1 MQVNSEPT
9 TQEALTGPPPQAKG
23 RPRARAAVVHH
34 LSPGDAEK
42 AAALRKMKLVALG
55 LLIAMAVVFVI
66 AFALQDEYPWLQYVR
81 AAAEGGMVGA
91 LADWFAVTALFKY
104 PMGIKI
110 PHTAIIPRRKD
121 QIGASLGE
129 FVETNFLSEQVV
141 QEKLASVNIARRAGE
156 WLATPAGANR
166 VAKEGA
172 ALIRGAFKVL
182 NDDDV
187 QAVIEGM
194 VRKHLLAPPWGPPVG
209 RMAERIFHDGH
220 HHKLVDLLV
229 DRAADWVDDNHETVT
244 RLVSDRSPTW
254 VPQFVDGLVGD
265 KVYVEILKFVRAVQA
280 EPNHQVRQQID
291 KYLNDLA
298 QDLQHD
304 PAMIARAEDIKAQ
317 VLGDPEVREL
327 ASRTWGTVKNALLGA
342 VDDPDSD
349 LTIKF
354 KAAVRD
360 FGSRLVNDPELDGK
374 VNAWIGDAAGYL
386 VRTYRSDIAGVIT
399 DTVARWDAEETS
411 QKIELQ
417 VGKDLQFIRIN
428 GTVVGSLAG
437 LAIFTAAHLVFG

>member
-265 KVYVEILKFVRAVQA
+265 KVYVEILKFVRAVQSD
-280 EPNHQVRQQID
+280 PNHQVRQQID

-327 ASRTWGTVKNALLGA
+327 ASRTWGTVKNALLTA
-342 VDDPDSD
+342 VDDPDSE
-349 LTIKF
+349 LTVKF

-360 FGSRLVNDPELDGK
+360 FGSRLVNDAELAGK

-437 LAIFTAAHLVFG
+437 LAIFSAAHLVFG

>member
-1 MQVNSEPT
+1 
-9 TQEALTGPPPQAKG
+9 
-23 RPRARAAVVHH
+23 
-34 LSPGDAEK
+34 
-42 AAALRKMKLVALG
+42 MKLVALC
-55 LLIAMAVVFVI
+55 LLIAMAVVFVV
-66 AFALQDEYPWLQYVR
+66 AFALQKQYPWLEYVR

-91 LADWFAVTALFKY
+91 LADWFAVTALFRY
-104 PMGIKI
+104 PMGLKI

-141 QEKLASVNIARRAGE
+141 QDKLASINISGKVGS
-156 WLATPAGANR
+156 WLSGPGGAER

-172 ALIRGAFKVL
+172 AVIRGTFKVL

-187 QAVIEGM
+187 QTVIEGM
-194 VRKHLLAPPWGPPVG
+194 VRRHLLAPPWGPPVG
-209 RMAERIFHDGH
+209 RMAERIFADGH

-229 DRAADWVDDNHETVT
+229 DRAADWVAANHQTVS
-244 RLVSDRSPTW
+244 RLVTDRSPQW
-254 VPQFVDGLVGD
+254 VPSFVDGLVGD
-265 KVYVEILKFVRAVQA
+265 KVYIELLKFTRAVQDDQQ
-280 EPNHQVRQQID
+280 HQVRLSID
-291 KYLNDLA
+291 KYLTDLA

-304 PAMIARAEDIKAQ
+304 PVMIARAEGIKAQ

-327 ASRTWGTVKNALLGA
+327 ASRTWATIKGALLNA
-342 VDDPDSD
+342 VDDPDSE
-349 LTIKF
+349 LTVKF

-360 FGSRLVNDPELDGK
+360 FGTRLVNDDELAGK

-437 LAIFTAAHLVFG
+437 LAIFTVAHLLFG